1 MTTTSSGAG
10 IGTPFGDCVI
20 RQVRA
25 EEWAAVKELRLIALQ
40 DPVADIAFLETYET
54 AVTRPDT
61 YWQERTARAAEGADG
76 MRQFIAE
83 TADGTWV
90 GSVAL
95 LVEEPG
101 TKDLAGFRVERR
113 QGHLVGVFVRP
124 EYRGNGLTKALFEA
138 ALEWAWGVGL
148 ERVRLIVHPDN
159 VRALGFYRKA
169 GFVESGVT
177 LPLAGK
183 PDEHELE
190 MVVER

>member
-1 MTTTSSGAG
+1 MSTTRSETAL
-10 IGTPFGDCVI
+10 GTAFRDYVI
-20 RQVRA
+20 RPVRA
-25 EEWAAVKELRLIALQ
+25 GEWTALKRLRLTALR
-40 DPVADIAFLETYET
+40 DPVADIAFLDTYEK
-54 AVTRPDT
+54 AVAQPDT

-83 TADGTWV
+83 TAGGAWV
-90 GSVAL
+90 GTVAV

-101 TKDLAGFRVERR
+101 ATDLAGFPVERR
-113 QGHLVGVFVRP
+113 QGHLFGVFVRP
-124 EYRGNGLTKALFEA
+124 EHRGNGLTKALFEA
-138 ALEWAWGVGL
+138 ALEWAWAVRL

-159 VRALGFYRKA
+159 ARALGFYRKA

>member
-1 MTTTSSGAG
+1 MTT
-10 IGTPFGDCVI
+10 FGDCVV

-83 TADGTWV
+83 TANGTWV

-113 QGHLVGVFVRP
+113 QGHLVGVFVQS
-124 EYRGNGLTKALFEA
+124 EYRGNGLTKALFET

-159 VRALGFYRKA
+159 ARALGFYRKA
-169 GFVESGVT
+169 GFVESGVS
-177 LPLAGK
+177 LPLAGR
-183 PDEHELE
+183 PGEYEVE
-190 MVVER
+190 MAVER